1 MQLDKTK
8 KYKGVQLLK
17 LEPQY
22 FGNAKKYSRQK
33 SSNEIP
39 IIKYQSSA
47 NVGKSLRRSPCH
59 NSIKLEE
66 EKVTGIDSYN
76 THTKNILKK
85 ISSFGKANIN
95 NINNLSEFLFL
106 RKVQKKKEGK
116 KDSEK
121 YLSKFRKGNQNK
133 HHHKSFSCKNVCS
146 LKNQFLSKKSK
157 VINSIN
163 IKNENNNNNNND
175 FNNKINT
182 NSKIKTGSND
192 ITKEKNVN
200 NKENIINDYKS
211 VNIITIKNN
220 SENITTNGNTN
231 DSKKN
236 KKNKKKNN
244 SIKKKSTFK
253 QLFCCL

>member
-1 MQLDKTK
+1 MHLDKTK

-22 FGNAKKYSRQK
+22 FGNVKRYSRQK

-39 IIKYQSSA
+39 IIKNQSSA
-47 NVGKSLRRSPCH
+47 NVGKSLRPSPYD

-66 EKVTGIDSYN
+66 EKVTGINSFN

-85 ISSFGKANIN
+85 ICSSNKANIN

-106 RKVQKKKEGK
+106 RKMLKKKVEK
-116 KDSEK
+116 KDYEK
-121 YLSKFRKGNQNK
+121 HLSKFRKGNQNK
-133 HHHKSFSCKNVCS
+133 NHHKSFSCKNVCA
-146 LKNQFLSKKSK
+146 LKSQFLSKKNK

-163 IKNENNNNNNND
+163 IKNNNNMNNNND
-175 FNNKINT
+175 FNSKANT

-192 ITKEKNVN
+192 TTKEKNGN

-220 SENITTNGNTN
+220 SENITTIGNTN
-231 DSKKN
+231 DS

-253 QLFCCL
+253 QLF